1 VLILEDIAVQVT
13 NGVLRWDIEKE
24 PTLTDIN
31 IKIKSGELVAVV
43 GAVGSGKV
51 VKREIGEGEGKMKME
66 QRE

>member
-1 VLILEDIAVQVT
+1 MLILEDIAVQVT

-66 QRE
+66 RRE

>member
-66 QRE
+66 RRE